1 MVTADQKV
9 LTLIESQIS
18 IHILFSAI
26 LDGYNSHQLPG
37 KSKFL
42 PQKLRIVVAHEVK
55 KAVDDGILALVQVDN
70 DVNDWCDRMEL
81 EGTYVDHT
89 FIEMSARVLDSDIVV
104 VSLHGNA
111 TGPSHMIRA
120 GLLDGKLGQIRPG
133 KNLPIFIG
141 YFEDEKHTAG
151 HFQSLMPFRDSDIL
165 DMVKADGGIDAAE
178 VLDLPPRPPNVPE
191 EKEIS
196 ITPGINS
203 NLSPPIFRIPILKV
217 NRNQENEEWLQVA
230 AAIKVSRRLRGCKRV
245 GMQKL

>member
-1 MVTADQKV
+1 MSIAC
-9 LTLIESQIS
+9 

-42 PQKLRIVVAHEVK
+42 PIKLRILVAHEVK

-89 FIEMSARVLDSDIVV
+89 FIEMSARILDSDIVV
-104 VSLHGNA
+104 VSLH
-111 TGPSHMIRA
+111 GPSHMIRA
-120 GLLDGKLGQIRPG
+120 GLLDGKSGQIRPG

-165 DMVKADGGIDAAE
+165 DMVKADGGVDSAE
-178 VLDLPPRPPNVPE
+178 ILDLPPRPPNVPE
-191 EKEIS
+191 DREIS
-196 ITPGINS
+196 ITPGVNS
-203 NLSPPIFRIPILKV
+203 SQSAPVSHIPIFKAM
-217 NRNQENEEWLQVA
+217 RNQENEEWLQVKMDR
-230 AAIKVSRRLRGCKRV
+230 IWVRSTIIDCKITDN
-245 GMQKL
+245 LIS

>member
-1 MVTADQKV
+1 MVTVVQKV

-230 AAIKVSRRLRGCKRV
+230 AAIKESRRIRGCK
-245 GMQKL
+245 GILC